1 MAEMSPLRRRMTED
15 MTIRNLSPA
24 TQRSYIHAVSR
35 FSLYFGHSPDRLGLE
50 EVRAYQVHLA
60 SKGVAWGSL
69 NQVVCALRFFYGVTL
84 GEATIPER
92 IAYARE
98 PLKLPAVL
106 SADEVVRFLE
116 AVSSLKAR
124 VALTTAYAAG
134 LRVSEV
140 AALKIGD
147 IPGSSPGTSRR
158 MAMRIEHGK
167 GGKERHALLSQT
179 LLGILR
185 DYWRLARPPLY
196 LFPGRTPDKPVEA
209 NVLYAACR
217 TAAAAAGLDKRV
229 SVHVLRHSFATHLLE
244 QGVDIRVI
252 QVLLGHENLST
263 TARYTRV
270 STEVMAGTASP
281 LDKLSLSVTPPG

>member
-1 MAEMSPLRRRMTED
+1 MAEMSPLRRRMIED

-24 TQRSYIHAVSR
+24 TQRSYLHAVSK
-35 FSLYFGHSPDRLGLE
+35 FSQYFGRSPARLGLE
-50 EVRAYQVHLA
+50 DVRAYQVHLA

-84 GEATIPER
+84 GQATIPER

-98 PLKLPAVL
+98 PRKLPTVL
-106 SADEVVRFLE
+106 GADEVVRFLE
-116 AVSSLKAR
+116 SVSSLKAR

-140 AALKIGD
+140 AALKVCD
-147 IPGSSPGTSRR
+147 IDSGR
-158 MAMRIEHGK
+158 MVMRIEHGK
-167 GGKERHALLSQT
+167 GGKERYGMLSAP

-185 DYWRLARPPLY
+185 SYWRLTRPPLY
-196 LFPGRTPDKPVEA
+196 LFPGRTSDKPIEPT
-209 NVLYAACR
+209 VLHAACR
-217 TAAAAAGLDKRV
+217 SAAAAAGLDKRV

-244 QGVDIRVI
+244 SGVDIRII

-270 STEVMAGTASP
+270 STQLIGNTRSP
-281 LDKLSLSVTPPG
+281 LDRLSLNVTPPG